1 MSQANV
7 LFDTPGPTT
16 RARHRMYTVIASTV
30 LAGLLGYA
38 IVKLWQADQFDSRY
52 WEPLVTSRIVGAL
65 LEGLLATLSMA
76 VAAVVG
82 AVLIGA
88 LLGVAKL
95 SDHRLMRWPAWLWV
109 EFFRAVPLLMLMVA
123 LWYFI
128 GPQAGSHSYWAVVLG
143 LWLYNGSVLAE
154 IFRAGVNAVPTGQ
167 SEAAYSLGLRKS
179 AVMGVILLPQAV
191 KIMIPAIIS
200 QSVVALKDTTLGY
213 AVLAPGLVYVGGQ
226 VSDEFRSTIPTM
238 ATIGAIFIALNL
250 MLSWLANWAQRRY
263 AGEKKIDVVAV
274 AATGKDLPTP

>member
-1 MSQANV
+1 MSEARV
-7 LFDTPGPTT
+7 LFDAPGPMT
-16 RARHRMYTVIASTV
+16 RVRHRAYTAIAAV
-30 LAGLLGYA
+30 ALAALAGYA
-38 IVKLWQADQFDSRY
+38 AWKLWQADQFDARY
-52 WEPLVTSRIVGAL
+52 WEPLVTPRIVFAL

-76 VAAVVG
+76 VAAVIG

-95 SDHRLMRWPAWLWV
+95 SDHRIICWPAWLWV
-109 EFFRAVPLLMLMVA
+109 EFFRAVPLLMLIVA

-128 GPQAGSHSYWAVVLG
+128 GPQAGAHSYWAVVIG

-154 IFRAGVNAVPTGQ
+154 IFRAGINAVPAGQ
-167 SEAAYSLGLRKS
+167 SEAAYSIGLRKS
-179 AVMGVILLPQAV
+179 SVMRLILMPQAV

-213 AVLAPGLVYVGGQ
+213 AVLAQGIVYVGGQ

-238 ATIGAIFIALNL
+238 VTVAVIFIALNL
-250 MLSWLANWAQRRY
+250 LLSWLANWAQRRY
-263 AGEKKIDVVAV
+263 AGEKKINLATV
-274 AATGKDLPTP
+274 AATGKDIPTP